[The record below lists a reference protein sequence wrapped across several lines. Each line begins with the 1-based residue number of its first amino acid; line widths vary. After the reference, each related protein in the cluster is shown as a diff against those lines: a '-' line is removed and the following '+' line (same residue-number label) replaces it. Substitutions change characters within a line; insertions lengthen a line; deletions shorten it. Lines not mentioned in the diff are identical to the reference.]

1 MKIKITPA
9 SPDALDHDTLLLGF
23 FSDERPPR
31 GYCGLV
37 DWRLNGWIS
46 GQIAEGRISGH
57 FLEKLAF
64 AFPERIGISRLL
76 LFGLGNLCELTCD
89 RLYNAGCEMAR
100 TVFGIGTA
108 DLVLPVPAAGRGPL
122 DLDRMTEALFT
133 GFFDGFGHAPE
144 KLAALVLEVPATPDH
159 TEDVHRGLVLFRR
172 HVGAAEV
179 EIPEF
184 PDPFGKRQE
193 RPAEGCGPKAK
204 ETPI

>member
-1 MKIKITPA
+1 MKIKTTTA

-46 GQIAEGRISGH
+46 GRIAEGRMSGH

-64 AFPERIGISRLL
+64 AFPGRIGVSRLL
-76 LFGLGNLCELTCD
+76 LFGMGNLSELTCD

-100 TVFGIGTA
+100 TIAGIGAA
-108 DLVLPVPAAGRGPL
+108 DLALPVPAAGRGPL
-122 DLDRMTEALFT
+122 ELDRMTEALFT
-133 GFFDGFGHAPE
+133 GLFDGFGHAPG
-144 KLAALVLEVPATPDH
+144 KLAALVLEIPATPDH
-159 TEDVHRGLVLFRR
+159 EEDIHRGLVLFRR

-179 EIPEF
+179 EIPEYRG
-184 PDPFGKRQE
+184 PLGNREE
-193 RPAEGCGPKAK
+193 RTAEGRGPKAK
-204 ETPI
+204 GTLT